1 MGVRIFPDSREF
13 SQEPLKGGRVGDSL
27 AAARR
32 MARGMRRNRDRGK
45 NRMAYMMARLV
56 EMGLMPQDSGER
68 KALEN
73 LNPYQLR
80 AEGMERPLTPHELGR
95 ALFHL
100 GLRRGFK
107 SNRKEF
113 TKEKK
118 EGGKRA
124 EHIKGLK
131 QALGNKTLGQFL
143 WDRLQAGKPIRFRD
157 NMEWFPDRAMYAE
170 EFDALRDC
178 QAPHHSLSEDDWLSL
193 RNDSILFQHPLR
205 PVPKSE
211 RRRCAFKPKE
221 ICAHRDTP
229 IAQWFR
235 IYSELG
241 NLRWIDREQ
250 TDHRLNPEQR
260 QAILDKLLSKKT
272 GITWNAI
279 RKLKG
284 ADGQLLFS
292 RDCRFNLEDDR
303 REKLDAHKVAIWMTN
318 EPELA
323 PLWGDMDPATLD
335 DVFIDLHAAQ
345 EDEQLIAG
353 LVGKYGLTPEQA
365 KAFAALPLGSKTQNL
380 SRQVMEELVPI
391 LRDQG
396 IEYYDAVK
404 QLTDGDGNPLHHSI
418 IVNSE
423 RMEKLPYYGQ
433 VLYQSMVRYDSRKDA
448 KTDPEGHFGKIG
460 NPTVH
465 VALNQLRRVVNAL
478 IGRFGCAPS
487 EIHVELSRDLKL
499 GAKQRS
505 EINREIAKN
514 TRRNDKLRE
523 EWERLSGGRAA
534 TARDLKKLK
543 LWEELGKDEL
553 ARRCVFTGKVIA
565 AHHLINGEVEI
576 EHLLP
581 RHSTQDDTM
590 ANLTLAFKG
599 ANRAKGKNSPY
610 EAFADG
616 RHRDFNWQEILDRV
630 SRLSKAKRWRFGEDA
645 MDKWLDDNTFIA
657 RQLTDNQYIARAAQ
671 GYLRA
676 LTPKVVPV
684 PGRLTAMVRG
694 KWHLSLSG
702 DGKKD
707 RKDHR
712 HHAI

>member
-1 MGVRIFPDSREF
+1 M
-13 SQEPLKGGRVGDSL
+13 
-27 AAARR
+27 
-32 MARGMRRNRDRGK
+32 
-45 NRMAYMMARLV
+45 
-56 EMGLMPQDSGER
+56 
-68 KALEN
+68 
-73 LNPYQLR
+73 
-80 AEGMERPLTPHELGR
+80 
-95 ALFHL
+95 
-100 GLRRGFK
+100 
-107 SNRKEF
+107 
-113 TKEKK
+113 
-118 EGGKRA
+118 
-124 EHIKGLK
+124 
-131 QALGNKTLGQFL
+131 
-143 WDRLQAGKPIRFRD
+143 
-157 NMEWFPDRAMYAE
+157 
-170 EFDALRDC
+170 
-178 QAPHHSLSEDDWLSL
+178 
-193 RNDSILFQHPLR
+193 
-205 PVPKSE
+205 
-211 RRRCAFKPKE
+211 
-221 ICAHRDTP
+221 
-229 IAQWFR
+229 
-235 IYSELG
+235 
-241 NLRWIDREQ
+241 
-250 TDHRLNPEQR
+250 
-260 QAILDKLLSKKT
+260 
-272 GITWNAI
+272 
-279 RKLKG
+279 
-284 ADGQLLFS
+284 
-292 RDCRFNLEDDR
+292 
-303 REKLDAHKVAIWMTN
+303 
-318 EPELA
+318 
-323 PLWGDMDPATLD
+323 
-335 DVFIDLHAAQ
+335 
-345 EDEQLIAG
+345 
-353 LVGKYGLTPEQA
+353 
-365 KAFAALPLGSKTQNL
+365 
-380 SRQVMEELVPI
+380 
-391 LRDQG
+391 
-396 IEYYDAVK
+396 
-404 QLTDGDGNPLHHSI
+404 
-418 IVNSE
+418 
-423 RMEKLPYYGQ
+423 
-433 VLYQSMVRYDSRKDA
+433 
-448 KTDPEGHFGKIG
+448 
-460 NPTVH
+460 
-465 VALNQLRRVVNAL
+465 
-478 IGRFGCAPS
+478 
-487 EIHVELSRDLKL
+487 KL

-712 HHAI
+712 HHAIDSFVVALCDRALLQKISTLTARGADDRIHIPDLPGHLRRQLKEALSKMIISYKQDHGVQGRLFNETAYGVLKEETPEGHNLVVRKPINTLSPNELQAIRDPALQKKIEEYLYSAGWYDLEKKESDKKFPDFLAAFGQENNIRRLRILVKNQTAHTIPSTPYKAYAQDSYVCCDIWAKPKGKKGKWKQGEEKWGGEFWSYFECSNGVPDKEQKNPHLAARFVMRLFKDDMVSYMEDGQERIMRVSGLNASSKRLELKPHNLANAPQKPFTINTLGSKGLKKIHITPDGRRLGPRRRS